1 MERISLS
8 GNNLKTLPEEI
19 GACVALQELYLA
31 NNAKFSSLPSS
42 AGHLRRLQEL
52 VLRKCPA
59 LKQLPASVAG
69 RTYTTLATYIVRFV
83 ARQHLDNRHPHIV
96 LLLLYITCDHSRD

>member
-1 MERISLS
+1 MKVPAEVGLLQQIERISLS

-19 GACVALQELYLA
+19 GSCVALQELYLA

-69 RTYTTLATYIVRFV
+69 MTS
-83 ARQHLDNRHPHIV
+83 LDDIYPI
-96 LLLLYITCDHSRD
+96 ITFSV

>member
-69 RTYTTLATYIVRFV
+69 RIYHNLTKCSF
-83 ARQHLDNRHPHIV
+83 
-96 LLLLYITCDHSRD
+96 LLLYGNTLTIDTLGI